1 MVTKKTVKKT
11 VKKAVAKSPVKKVV
25 KRVAAKVKKPAP
37 MKSFKIYRSNES
49 FTTFRISRQ
58 TIYWLILLLFIVIT
72 QLWILKLQLDI
83 AALTDSILNQ

>member
-25 KRVAAKVKKPAP
+25 KKVAAKVKKPAP
-37 MKSFKIYRSNES
+37 MKSFKVYRNNEP
-49 FTTFRISRQ
+49 FTTFRVSRQ
-58 TIYWLILLLFIVIT
+58 TVYWLVLLLFIVIT

-83 AALTDSILNQ
+83 ASLTDSILNQ

>member
-25 KRVAAKVKKPAP
+25 KKVAAKVKKQPP
-37 MKSFKIYRSNES
+37 MKSFKVYRNHEP
-49 FTTFRISRQ
+49 FTTFRVSRQ
-58 TIYWLILLLFIVIT
+58 TVYWLILLLFIVIT

-83 AALTDSILNQ
+83 ASLTDSILNQ